1 MHRYPV
7 LSTLVLSR
15 RTALG
20 RTGAIVAALGLGG
33 RFGRAVAQEAS
44 PSAAS
49 PSADSGLPAGVA
61 LESLSG
67 VPIRDLPTEP
77 FTLVMYRITMEPGTS
92 LPNAA
97 LPYVSMTYTEKGD
110 FICPPGGEGRYIY
123 DAEGKVVDSGAG
135 EMKYPEGMWC
145 YTAPDA
151 MDGIRNDGDEPGSL
165 LGIEFVPTSTT

>member
-1 MHRYPV
+1 MHRPTV
-7 LSTLVLSR
+7 HSPFGLSR
-15 RTALG
+15 RAALG
-20 RTGAIVAALGLGG
+20 RTGVVVTALGLGG
-33 RFGRAVAQEAS
+33 RFGRAAAQDAS
-44 PSAAS
+44 PSADS
-49 PSADSGLPAGVA
+49 PVADSGLPAGVA

-123 DAEGKVVDSGAG
+123 DAEGTVVDSGAG

-151 MDGIRNDGDEPGSL
+151 MDGIRNDSDEPGSL
-165 LGIEFVPTSTT
+165 LGIEFVPISTT

>member
-1 MHRYPV
+1 MHRPTV
-7 LSTLVLSR
+7 LSALGLSR

-20 RTGAIVAALGLGG
+20 RTGAVVAALGLGARVG
-33 RFGRAVAQEAS
+33 RTAAQEAT
-44 PSAAS
+44 PAAAS

-61 LESLSG
+61 LESLSA

-110 FICPPGGEGRYIY
+110 FVCPPGGEGRYIY

-135 EMKYPEGMWC
+135 EMTYPEGMWC

-151 MDGIRNDGDEPGSL
+151 MDGISYDGDEPGSL
-165 LGIEFVPTSTT
+165 LGIEFVPTEPT

>member
-1 MHRYPV
+1 MP
-7 LSTLVLSR
+7 STSQDRVISR
-15 RTALG
+15 RTALAG
-20 RTGAIVAALGLGG
+20 LGTAGLGL
-33 RFGRAVAQEAS
+33 ALASSATAQEAS
-44 PSAAS
+44 PSADS
-49 PSADSGLPAGVA
+49 PSTDSGLPAGVA

-123 DAEGKVVDSGAG
+123 DAEGTVVDSGAG

-145 YTAPDA
+145 YTAPDT
-151 MDGIRNDGDEPGSL
+151 MDGIRNDGDEPNSL
-165 LGIEFVPTSTT
+165 LGIEFVPMSTT